1 MSSFSCCLRVGFLR
15 IQHDGRVSEL
25 PISEKLGIVIPLIH
39 LNLRQFYHGKI
50 DWVTPL
56 SLSTMSQYYRLE
68 LLVTEQG
75 AEFYPSVGTVEKL
88 SQDNAG
94 YDLKVVVDQ
103 SPATV
108 PTLVPLGVKARMIQ
122 YTPMADGVE
131 LVEDSHFTLEPRSS
145 IYKTGF
151 IMANSRGIID
161 RSYRGQLMAPVV
173 SVGSKL
179 NSVEK
184 GTRLFQ
190 IIAPALGY
198 IKEVA
203 YVDSLPETLRGEGGF
218 GSTGTK

>member
-1 MSSFSCCLRVGFLR
+1 MSS
-15 IQHDGRVSEL
+15 
-25 PISEKLGIVIPLIH
+25 
-39 LNLRQFYHGKI
+39 
-50 DWVTPL
+50 
-56 SLSTMSQYYRLE
+56 YYRLE

-75 AEFYPSVGTVEKL
+75 TPFYPASGTLEVL
-88 SQDNAG
+88 SKDNAG

-103 SPATV
+103 TPSTV
-108 PTLVPLGVKARMIQ
+108 ATLVPLGVKARMLQ
-122 YTPMADGVE
+122 FTRMDDGVE

-161 RSYRGQLMAPVV
+161 RSYRGQLMAPVI

-179 NSVEK
+179 CSIEK

-190 IIAPALGY
+190 VIAPALGY

-203 YVDSLPETLRGEGGF
+203 YVDSLPETVRGEGGF
-218 GSTGTK
+218 GSTGAK

>member
-1 MSSFSCCLRVGFLR
+1 M
-15 IQHDGRVSEL
+15 
-25 PISEKLGIVIPLIH
+25 
-39 LNLRQFYHGKI
+39 
-50 DWVTPL
+50 
-56 SLSTMSQYYRLE
+56 
-68 LLVTEQG
+68 TEQG
-75 AEFYPSVGTVEKL
+75 APFYPAVGTIESL

-94 YDLKVVVDQ
+94 YDLKVVTDQ
-103 SPATV
+103 VPTTV
-108 PTLVPLGVKARMIQ
+108 ATLVPLGVKARMVHF
-122 YTPMADGVE
+122 TPISESVE

-179 NSVEK
+179 SSVEK

-190 IIAPALGY
+190 VIAPGLGY
-198 IKEVA
+198 IKEVV
-203 YVDSLPETLRGEGGF
+203 YVDTLPETVRGEGGF

>member
-1 MSSFSCCLRVGFLR
+1 MA
-15 IQHDGRVSEL
+15 H
-25 PISEKLGIVIPLIH
+25 
-39 LNLRQFYHGKI
+39 
-50 DWVTPL
+50 
-56 SLSTMSQYYRLE
+56 YYRLE

-75 AEFYPSVGTVEKL
+75 APFYPEAGTIEKL

-103 SPATV
+103 TPLTTA
-108 PTLVPLGVKARMIQ
+108 TLVPLGVKARMVQ
-122 YTPMADGVE
+122 FTPMDEGID
-131 LVEDSHFTLEPRSS
+131 LVEECHFTLEPRSS

-173 SVGSKL
+173 SVGSKH
-179 NSVEK
+179 SSIEK

-190 IIAPALGY
+190 VIAPGLGY

-203 YVDSLPETLRGEGGF
+203 YVASLPETVRGEGGF

>member
-1 MSSFSCCLRVGFLR
+1 MA
-15 IQHDGRVSEL
+15 
-25 PISEKLGIVIPLIH
+25 
-39 LNLRQFYHGKI
+39 
-50 DWVTPL
+50 
-56 SLSTMSQYYRLE
+56 QYYRLE

-75 AEFYPSVGTVEKL
+75 APFYPETGTVEKL

-94 YDLKVVVDQ
+94 YDLKVVTDNA
-103 SPATV
+103 PATV
-108 PTLVPLGVKARMIQ
+108 ATLLPLGVKARMVKF
-122 YTPMADGVE
+122 TPMDDGIE

-179 NSVEK
+179 SSVEK

-190 IIAPALGY
+190 VIAPGLGY

-203 YVDSLPETLRGEGGF
+203 YVDMLPETARGEGGF